1 MTGRDV
7 SKLFVKSSDPIS
19 EVLASIDRSGRISVA
34 LVVDECNR
42 LINTVT
48 DGDIRRAILAGLSLD
63 QPVSKVFDI
72 KARTPHPK
80 PVTALAHADR
90 VTLLRTLKEH
100 SVRQLPLVNALGVV
114 VDIVILSDFQESV
127 SQPFRAVVMA
137 GGQGSRLRP
146 LTENTPKPMLP
157 VGGRP
162 VLEHIVEQLRDEG
175 ITRIHVTTHY
185 HADKIMRHFGGGE
198 SFGVDIQYVNED
210 VPLGT
215 GGALG
220 LLAPPDETVLV
231 INGDILT
238 HVDFRAMH
246 NFHQDQQADMTIGVR
261 RYDMQ
266 VPYGV
271 VECDG
276 VNICALKEKPQLSF
290 FVNAGV
296 YLLEP
301 SVFRLIPANQH
312 LNITDLVSPLVAAG
326 RTVVSYPICEYWLDI
341 GRLDD
346 YRQAQ
351 EDVLT
356 GKLQPHSVEAYTQS
370 AAK

>member
-7 SKLFVKSSDPIS
+7 SQLFVKPGDTIGQAL
-19 EVLASIDRSGRISVA
+19 ESIDRSGRISLA
-34 LVVDECNR
+34 LVVDEHKR
-42 LINTVT
+42 LLNTVT
-48 DGDIRRAILAGLSLD
+48 DGDIRRGILAGLSLD
-63 QPVSKVFDI
+63 EPVYKLFEI
-72 KARTPHPK
+72 KSRTPHPE
-80 PVTALAHADR
+80 PVTAPVGSDKA
-90 VTLLRTLKEH
+90 TLLRLLTKH
-100 SVRQLPLVNALGVV
+100 SVRQLPLVDANCVV
-114 VDIVILSDFQESV
+114 VDIVILSDFQDV
-127 SQPFRAVVMA
+127 VDRPFRAVVMA
-137 GGQGSRLRP
+137 GGHGVRLRP

-162 VLEHIVEQLRDEG
+162 VMEHIVEQLRDVG
-175 ITRIHVTTHY
+175 VKQIHVTTHFRPE
-185 HADKIMRHFGGGE
+185 KIIRHFGSGE

-220 LLAPPDETVLV
+220 LLAPPEETVLV

-238 HVDFRAMH
+238 HVDFRAMYR
-246 NFHQDQQADMTIGVR
+246 FHQDHGADMTVGVR
-261 RYDMQ
+261 RYGMQ

-271 VECDG
+271 VECEG
-276 VNICALKEKPQLSF
+276 VNIRALKEKPNLSF

-312 LNITDLVSPLVAAG
+312 LNITDLVSPLLENE

-341 GRLDD
+341 GRHDD
-346 YRQAQ
+346 YNQAQ
-351 EDVLT
+351 QDALM
-356 GKLQPHSVEAYTQS
+356 GKLQNRNGALYK